1 MTGGD
6 GRSQGG
12 GSKKKGDEEFRSRSG
27 SEMDSDR
34 CAGRRGLTL
43 SYGAAAGTSTSRVTV
58 RGGIS
63 LGEIL
68 GEDWAMPSASVSVSE
83 SEHLTRKRLYSERS
97 ASDSE
102 GTDAA
107 LGRAKKVT
115 AARRGRGRG
124 TAKLL
129 TAARQALSEKEAQK
143 AEDFVASLDKQSFRK
158 SPVKEIACERPGP
171 LDLDVDQMAADDL
184 MSTAVG
190 GLDDILY
197 IASRSTNLKGGY
209 ASKIRRA
216 TGVIR
221 SVLETLATRTEVEET
236 RRLRADNNRLQREV
250 ANLKEEVRAYR
261 RDFEEAK
268 KAAVAQRNPTLSDEQ
283 LSSLEGSIARMVGNM
298 IDGRL
303 AAIKDRLPPP
313 PIVRPPLAADKKRAT
328 QEASGVSTAS
338 ISRRE
343 AREKSPI
350 IGVPRASNQ
359 SVPVVASPREREE
372 FPPLPVRPETRPAP
386 TNAPTKKGKGKG
398 KGKRTKE
405 TEWTNFGPSVP
416 NGASQGE
423 QSLSEAAQ
431 QPPSQHGSVVVAP
444 QQQSETAEGWSEV
457 VRRKGAKKK
466 PKAKAKEAPKS
477 APKGKK
483 LTLPKSEAIIVKLRP
498 EAQQSGVSYCEAL
511 TKARLAVDPQE
522 FGLGPLRVR
531 TSATGARL
539 IEVPG
544 RTSRDK
550 ADQLAN
556 KLASVLSDVAVV
568 SRPILTACF
577 KLTGLDDTAN
587 AANIKA
593 AVAKEGGCD
602 SERVW
607 VGDIFRSPRGI
618 GFARM
623 SCPITAGKELLR
635 KGGFCVGWSRVR
647 VEHEGMRPRHC
658 FRCYEMGHSSIMCP
672 SKTDRS
678 QLCRR
683 CSKPGHKVST
693 CTSEPHCA
701 ACADAGRKSD
711 HVMAGKACNP
721 PSTRGKALPPRPSGR
736 EQEAPEAEMS
746 E

>member
-1 MTGGD
+1 
-6 GRSQGG
+6 
-12 GSKKKGDEEFRSRSG
+12 
-27 SEMDSDR
+27 
-34 CAGRRGLTL
+34 
-43 SYGAAAGTSTSRVTV
+43 
-58 RGGIS
+58 
-63 LGEIL
+63 
-68 GEDWAMPSASVSVSE
+68 MPSASVSVSE
-83 SEHLTRKRLYSERS
+83 SEHLARKRLYSERS
-97 ASDSE
+97 GSDTE
-102 GTDAA
+102 GTDV
-107 LGRAKKVT
+107 LSGRAKKVPT
-115 AARRGRGRG
+115 ARRGRGTG
-124 TAKLL
+124 KLL
-129 TAARQALSEKEAQK
+129 TAARQALTPKEAQK
-143 AEDFVASLDKQSFRK
+143 ADNFVASLEKQSFRK
-158 SPVKEIACERPGP
+158 SPVKDVACERPGP

-184 MSTAVG
+184 MTTAVG

-209 ASKIRRA
+209 ASQIRRA

-261 RDFEEAK
+261 RDFEEAR
-268 KAAVAQRNPTLSDEQ
+268 KAAAQRNPSLSDEQ

-313 PIVRPPLAADKKRAT
+313 PVLRPPLAADRKRA
-328 QEASGVSTAS
+328 E
-338 ISRRE
+338 RE
-343 AREKSPI
+343 AACASAVSVPVVREKSPI
-350 IGVPRASNQ
+350 FKTPRAPVQ
-359 SVPVVASPREREE
+359 SAPVVMASREREE
-372 FPPLPVRPETRPAP
+372 FPSLPVRPETRPAP
-386 TNAPTKKGKGKG
+386 AKAPTEKGKGKG

-405 TEWTNFGPSVP
+405 IEWTSFGPSVSKGP
-416 NGASQGE
+416 SQSGG
-423 QSLSEAAQ
+423 SAAEIARR
-431 QPPSQHGSVVVAP
+431 PPSQQGLVVASP
-444 QQQSETAEGWSEV
+444 QPQSELAEGWSEV
-457 VRRKGAKKK
+457 VRRKGANKKSK
-466 PKAKAKEAPKS
+466 PKTKQAPKS

-498 EAQQSGVSYCEAL
+498 EAQNSGVSYCEAL
-511 TKARLAVDPQE
+511 TKARLEVDPQE

-531 TSATGARL
+531 NSATGARL

-544 RTSRDK
+544 RASRDK

-556 KLASVLSDVAVV
+556 KLASVLSEVAEVT
-568 SRPILTACF
+568 RPVLTTTF

-593 AVAKEGGCD
+593 TVAKEGGCD
-602 SERVW
+602 PERVW

-623 SCPITAGKELLR
+623 SCPIVAGKELLR

-658 FRCYEMGHSSIMCP
+658 FRCFEMGHSSIMCP

-678 QLCRR
+678 ELCRR
-683 CSKPGHKVST
+683 CSKPGHKVNT

-701 ACADAGRKSD
+701 ACADAGRSPPKT
-711 HVMAGKACNP
+711 VGK
-721 PSTRGKALPPRPSGR
+721 R
-736 EQEAPEAEMS
+736 EGDP
-746 E
+746 